1 MNLKPLRLFF
11 HNDDISEMFPNF
23 TNKAAYTHT
32 MTDLYRNSKIIVI
45 IYMQKTNQH
54 TQTSRNLDPSLTTV
68 KRSSDL

>member
-45 IYMQKTNQH
+45 IYMQKTNMP
-54 TQTSRNLDPSLTTV
+54 RL
-68 KRSSDL
+68 

>member
-23 TNKAAYTHT
+23 TNKAAYTH

-45 IYMQKTNQH
+45 IYMHKTKH
-54 TQTSRNLDPSLTTV
+54 AQTFGPITNNCQEV
-68 KRSSDL
+68 K

>member
-45 IYMQKTNQH
+45 IYILHAKDQH
-54 TQTSRNLDPSLTTV
+54 AQTLGIWTHH
-68 KRSSDL
+68 

>member
-23 TNKAAYTHT
+23 TNKAAYTYA

-45 IYMQKTNQH
+45 IYMQNTNMP
-54 TQTSRNLDPSLTTV
+54 RLLDPSLTTV

>member
-45 IYMQKTNQH
+45 IYMQNTNMP
-54 TQTSRNLDPSLTTV
+54 RLLDPSLTTV

>member
-23 TNKAAYTHT
+23 TNKATYTHT

-45 IYMQKTNQH
+45 IYMQKTNIPRLLEFGPITNNCQE
-54 TQTSRNLDPSLTTV
+54 V
-68 KRSSDL
+68 K